1 MRKIILFL
9 IFPIILGGCFTS
21 DLEFE
26 EEYLV
31 VVEAYLYAGANL
43 TDINLTSMIS
53 FGNDSTGG
61 EGIEDATVTLS
72 DGSDT
77 WVLGDN
83 PDSSGSYI
91 PSETI
96 PVESGDLFEIQVEVD
111 DIILNAQTLVPGLP
125 PDISMSST
133 SLSITKV
140 DDIMEDGPIEFPDP
154 LELSWENPDNHHYYF
169 KIENI
174 EDDPESIMP
183 DPPDDMPFAKGGFVF
198 QMVTRPVDG
207 EAHEISMRD
216 LTHFGTHRI
225 TVYSVNEEYVNL
237 YETQEQD
244 TRKLNEPYTNIENGL
259 GIFTSF
265 SSDTLYFEVIPVDG
279 K

>member
-1 MRKIILFL
+1 MIKRILFMA
-9 IFPIILGGCFTS
+9 IPILVGGCYPS
-21 DLEFE
+21 DLEFD

-43 TDINLTSMIS
+43 ADINLTSMIS

-61 EGIEDATVTLS
+61 EGIENATVILS
-72 DGSDT
+72 NRSGSL
-77 WVLGDN
+77 VLPHN
-83 PDSSGSYI
+83 EDSSGNYI
-91 PSETI
+91 CPETFPVEPGNTIRISIETGETVLSSETI
-96 PVESGDLFEIQVEVD
+96 
-111 DIILNAQTLVPGLP
+111 VPDPP
-125 PDISMSST
+125 PDINLSATSMY
-133 SLSITKV
+133 ITKV
-140 DDIMEDGPIEFPDP
+140 DDILADGPPEFPDP
-154 LELSWENPDNHHYYF
+154 VKLAWENPDNHHYYF

-174 EDDPESIMP
+174 EDDAESIMP
-183 DPPDDMPFAKGGFVF
+183 DPPDDLPFARDGFVF

-207 EAHEISMRD
+207 ESHEISMRD

-225 TVYSVNEEYVNL
+225 TVYSVNQEYVNL

-244 TRKLNEPYTNIENGL
+244 TRKLNEPFTNIENGL

-265 SSDTLYFEVIPVDG
+265 NSDTMYFEVVPVYN